1 MSSLRRANFNI
12 ELSALPNGKYRVEAR
27 TPIGGASAD
36 VDNPFTESEIEDL
49 LAILGRRRRV
59 LASVEAQTAAQFGGR
74 MFDMLFRSSDQIYAA
89 YFNTLSNVGES
100 GLRIRLSVERAG
112 ALANLPWELIRDPQR
127 DHLALSRMTPV
138 VRTVRQLNIRPTV
151 SLDPPLRVLV
161 MIAAPEQIDGT
172 KLGKLDV
179 EGEWTRL
186 EEATAELRRAGQL
199 EIVRLE
205 RATQRALQQRLR
217 SGVYHIFHYIGH
229 SDFDDFAQ
237 QGVLI
242 FESESDPT
250 RGVKVSASALGLELG
265 EESTIRLVV
274 LNSCHSGRM
283 VERDALAS
291 IAGNLVTR
299 GIGAVVAMQFAITDA
314 SAKVFSEEFY
324 TAASEFFPIDAAVS
338 EARRAIFS
346 RRNNAEWATPVLYMR
361 PDDEGILFSPITAPM
376 PAIPMVDVP
385 IERRVPFWQSLTPA
399 ALGIGAL
406 ALIAAALLIGLL
418 VIPALTPEPA
428 PTEVPLPTLTP
439 TPDLAILPDL
449 QVRVSR
455 ITPSRPTP
463 GLTFFVNM
471 VITNAGG
478 SDSGAFN
485 WAWDASLRPPLS
497 LNTQDGAV
505 ENIPPGG
512 SRTISVPYV
521 YGWWGTYSAQ
531 IRVDVD
537 SQVQESDERNN
548 ILPLEIVMS
557 NNPFDIDF
565 TLLPENR
572 IVQTP
577 LSPADDAF
585 LPWGIDLSVDA
596 RSAPECARV
605 PLRIIDLDDGF
616 VAVEIAADNLPSCA
630 SLPISIVVTRRVV
643 ANAMVEAGTLAGGE
657 VTMRLYE
664 DAQGQRPIGEV
675 FSAQIQPGESVLLG
689 VDDGVVRNVRR
700 IDVAAN
706 GAPIRLSRLILFQPP
721 E

>member
-1 MSSLRRANFNI
+1 MSSPRRANFII

-27 TPIGGASAD
+27 TPIGGATAD
-36 VDNPFTESEIEDL
+36 VDNPFTESEIAEL
-49 LAILGRRRRV
+49 VAILSRRRRV

-74 MFDMLFRSSDQIYAA
+74 MFDLLFRSSDQIYAA
-89 YFNTLSNVGES
+89 YFNTLSNLGQS

-112 ALANLPWELIRDPQR
+112 ALANLPWELLRDPQR

-138 VRTVRQLNIRPTV
+138 VRTVTQLNIRAAV

-161 MIAAPEQIDGT
+161 MIASPEQIDGT

-186 EEATAELRRAGQL
+186 EEATAELRRSGQL

-217 SGVYHIFHYIGH
+217 TGDYHIFHYIGH
-229 SDFDDFAQ
+229 SDFDDLAE

-242 FESESDPT
+242 FESESDPA

-274 LNSCHSGRM
+274 LNSCHSGRL
-283 VERDALAS
+283 VERDVLAS

-299 GIGAVVAMQFAITDA
+299 GIGAVVAMQFAITDG
-314 SAKVFSEEFY
+314 SAKTFSEEFY
-324 TAASEFFPIDAAVS
+324 AATAEFFPIDAAVS

-346 RRNNAEWATPVLYMR
+346 RRNNSEWATPVLYMR
-361 PDDEGILFSPITAPM
+361 PDDEGILFSPISAPL
-376 PAIPMVDVP
+376 PAIPMVDAPV
-385 IERRVPFWQSLTPA
+385 ERRTSFWQSLTPA
-399 ALGIGAL
+399 VLGIGAL
-406 ALIAAALLIGLL
+406 MLVVVALLIGLI
-418 VIPALTPEPA
+418 VVPALTPEPA
-428 PTEVPLPTLTP
+428 PSETPAPLASP
-439 TPDLAILPDL
+439 TPDLADLPDL

-478 SDSGAFN
+478 SDSGAFS

-565 TLLPENR
+565 TLLPENQ

-577 LSPADDAF
+577 LNPADDAF
-585 LPWGIDLSVDA
+585 IPWGIDLSVDA
-596 RSAPECARV
+596 RGAPECARV
-605 PLRIIDLDDGF
+605 PLRIVDLDNGF
-616 VAVEIAADNLPSCA
+616 VVVEIAADNLPSCA
-630 SLPISIVVTRRVV
+630 SLPISIVITRRVV
-643 ANAMVEAGTLAGGE
+643 ANALVEVGTLDGGE
-657 VTMRLYE
+657 VSMRFFE
-664 DAQGQRPIGEV
+664 DSQGQRPIGEPV
-675 FSAQIQPGESVLLG
+675 TSQTLPGEPVLLG
-689 VDDGVVRNVRR
+689 VDDAIVRNVRR
-700 IDVAAN
+700 IDVVAD
-706 GAPIRLSRLILFQPP
+706 GAPIRLSRLILFQPLD
-721 E
+721 

>member
-1 MSSLRRANFNI
+1 MASLRRANFTV
-12 ELSALPNGKYRVEAR
+12 ELSALPNGRYRVEVR

-36 VDNPFTESEIEDL
+36 VDNPFSESEIDEL
-49 LAILGRRRRV
+49 LAILSRRRRV
-59 LASVEAQTAAQFGGR
+59 SASVEAQTAAQFGGR

-89 YFNTLSNVGES
+89 YFNTLANIGEA

-138 VRTVRQLNIRPTV
+138 VRTVKQLNIRPTV

-161 MIAAPEQIDGT
+161 VIAAPEQIDGT

-179 EGEWTRL
+179 EGEWARL
-186 EEATAELRRAGQL
+186 EEATAALRRAGQL

-205 RATQRALQQRLR
+205 RATQRSLQQRLR
-217 SGVYHIFHYIGH
+217 TETFHIFHYIGH
-229 SDFDDFAQ
+229 SDFDDLAQ

-242 FESESDPT
+242 FESETDSA

-274 LNSCHSGRM
+274 LNSCHSGRL

-299 GIGAVVAMQFAITDA
+299 GIGAVVAMQFAITDG

-361 PDDEGILFSPITAPM
+361 PDDEGVLFLPKNAPM
-376 PAIPMVDVP
+376 PAIPLMDTP
-385 IERRVPFWQSLTPA
+385 IKRRRYLRERLTPVM
-399 ALGIGAL
+399 LGIGAL
-406 ALIAAALLIGLL
+406 VIAAAALLIGL
-418 VIPALTPEPA
+418 VIMPALTPKPAPSATPA
-428 PTEVPLPTLTP
+428 PTLSP
-439 TPDLAILPDL
+439 TPDLALLPDL

-463 GLTFFVNM
+463 GLTFFVNI

-585 LPWGIDLSVDA
+585 VPWGIDLGVDA
-596 RSAPECARV
+596 RTAPQCADV
-605 PLRIIDLDDGF
+605 PLRIVDLENGF
-616 VAVEIAADNLPSCA
+616 VAVEIAAEDRPTCA
-630 SLPISIVVTRRVV
+630 LLPISIVVTRRVV
-643 ANAMVEAGTLAGGE
+643 ANALVEVGTVDSG
-657 VTMRLYE
+657 VVSMRLFE
-664 DAQGQRPIGEV
+664 DSQGQRQIGEA
-675 FSAQIQPGESVLLG
+675 FTAQTLPGESALLG
-689 VDDGVVRNVRR
+689 VDDGSVRGVRR
-700 IDVAAN
+700 IDVAAD

-721 E
+721 

>member
-1 MSSLRRANFNI
+1 MASPRRANFII
-12 ELSALPNGKYRVEAR
+12 ELSALPNGRYRVEAR
-27 TPIGGASAD
+27 APIGSASAD
-36 VDNPFTESEIEDL
+36 VDNPFSESEIDDL
-49 LAILGRRRRV
+49 LAILSRRRRV

-89 YFNTLSNVGES
+89 YFNTLSNIGEA

-138 VRTVRQLNIRPTV
+138 VRTVKQLNTRPTV

-172 KLGKLDV
+172 RLGKLDV
-179 EGEWTRL
+179 EGEWARL
-186 EEATAELRRAGQL
+186 EEATAALRRAGQL

-205 RATQRALQQRLR
+205 RATQRSLQQRLR
-217 SGVYHIFHYIGH
+217 AEIFHIFHYIGH
-229 SDFDDFAQ
+229 SDFDDLAQ

-242 FESESDPT
+242 FESETDPA

-274 LNSCHSGRM
+274 LNSCHSGRL

-299 GIGAVVAMQFAITDA
+299 GIGAVVAMQFAITDG

-361 PDDEGILFSPITAPM
+361 PDDEGVLFLPKNAPM
-376 PAIPMVDVP
+376 PAIPLMDTP
-385 IERRVPFWQSLTPA
+385 IERRPAFVQSLTPVT
-399 ALGIGAL
+399 LGIGAL
-406 ALIAAALLIGLL
+406 VIIAALLIGL
-418 VIPALTPEPA
+418 VIVPALTPEPA
-428 PTEVPLPTLTP
+428 PSETPAPALSP
-439 TPDLAILPDL
+439 TPDLALLPDL

-497 LNTQDGAV
+497 LNTQDGTV

-577 LSPADDAF
+577 LSPADDVF
-585 LPWGIDLSVDA
+585 VPWGIDLGVDA
-596 RSAPECARV
+596 RTAPQCANV
-605 PLRIIDLDDGF
+605 PLRIIDLENGF
-616 VAVEIAADNLPSCA
+616 VAVEIAAEARPSCA

-643 ANAMVEAGTLAGGE
+643 ANALVEVGTLDGGA
-657 VTMRLYE
+657 VSMRLYE
-664 DAQGQRPIGEV
+664 DSQGQRQIGEA
-675 FSAQIQPGESVLLG
+675 FIAQTLPGESALLG
-689 VDDGVVRNVRR
+689 VDDGNARSVRR
-700 IDVAAN
+700 IDVAAD

-721 E
+721 